1 MLKLAYIDL
10 KDYLSTLQQKHD
22 SLIEQLA
29 EVDAVLEE
37 NPNSKKNKNKRTQ
50 IQQQVDSNER
60 KLNETKN
67 KIAEEGETLN
77 LAAALYLYNEHEVY
91 YLSSGSNPKYNAY
104 MGAYRLQ
111 WDMIKFAKRAQCRS
125 L

>member
-1 MLKLAYIDL
+1 M
-10 KDYLSTLQQKHD
+10 S
-22 SLIEQLA
+22 
-29 EVDAVLEE
+29 VLEE

-77 LAAALYLYNEHEVY
+77 LATLYTYIMSMKFIIYPVVQILNIMRIWAHIVYN
-91 YLSSGSNPKYNAY
+91 G
-104 MGAYRLQ
+104 
-111 WDMIKFAKRAQCRS
+111 I
-125 L
+125 

>member
-29 EVDAVLEE
+29 EVDVVLEE

-77 LAAALYLYNEHEVY
+77 LVSRFIL
-91 YLSSGSNPKYNAY
+91 
-104 MGAYRLQ
+104 
-111 WDMIKFAKRAQCRS
+111 I
-125 L
+125 

>member
-37 NPNSKKNKNKRTQ
+37 NPNSKKNKTSAHK
-50 IQQQVDSNER
+50 
-60 KLNETKN
+60 
-67 KIAEEGETLN
+67 
-77 LAAALYLYNEHEVY
+77 
-91 YLSSGSNPKYNAY
+91 
-104 MGAYRLQ
+104 
-111 WDMIKFAKRAQCRS
+111 
-125 L
+125 

>member
-1 MLKLAYIDL
+1 MLI
-10 KDYLSTLQQKHD
+10 
-22 SLIEQLA
+22 
-29 EVDAVLEE
+29 EE

-77 LAAALYLYNEHEVY
+77 LVTLYTYIMSMKFIIYPVVQILNIMRIWAHIVYN
-91 YLSSGSNPKYNAY
+91 G
-104 MGAYRLQ
+104 
-111 WDMIKFAKRAQCRS
+111 I
-125 L
+125 